1 MSKAKKLLEMLEDF
15 KMRSTDFEAFRKN
28 VKKVKLRDGKWYV
41 VKGVVA
47 DQGIDLVGHDRVRPD
62 EIVAR
67 M

>member
-28 VKKVKLRDGKWYV
+28 VKKVKLRDGKWYA